1 MIPEDSV
8 AKRNPIK
15 EKTVMQI
22 GRDFHCEVRCQPLL
36 ADYTSIGLG
45 GVAPFMIFPKEEEN
59 LEGLLNE
66 LAGEKLPWR
75 ILGRGTNLIIRDEGI
90 EEIVISLTE
99 LPTAPKFSGNTIL
112 VAAGYSL
119 TRLVRGAAA
128 KGLSGL
134 EFAIGIPGS
143 VGGAVKL
150 NASSFG
156 GSMEEVISEVTL
168 FSPGKGVIKQRESEM
183 GFAYRS
189 TFLREEEV
197 ILSAMITLK
206 PSSSWKIK
214 KEISH
219 LQKLRRERQP
229 VGEKT
234 AGCIFKNPFGVSAG
248 QLIDSLGL
256 KALAFGGA
264 VVSEKHANFII
275 NRREAT
281 AAEVLALIDLIKERV
296 YKTLGVELQ
305 EEVVIW

>member
-1 MIPEDSV
+1 V
-8 AKRNPIK
+8 AKRSPIK
-15 EKTVMQI
+15 EETVMQI
-22 GRDFHCEVRCQPLL
+22 GRDFHCEVRSQLLL

-45 GVAPFMIFPKEEEN
+45 GAAPFVIFPKEAES
-59 LEGLLNE
+59 LKGLLNE

-75 ILGRGTNLIIRDEGI
+75 ILGKGTDLIVRDEGV

-99 LPTAPKFSGNTIL
+99 LPSAPKFSGNTVS
-112 VAAGYSL
+112 VASGYSL
-119 TRLVRGAAA
+119 TRLVREVAA

-156 GSMEEVISEVTL
+156 GSMEKVISEVTL

-189 TFLREEEV
+189 TCLREEEV
-197 ILSAMITLK
+197 ILSATITLK
-206 PSSSWKIK
+206 PSSSWRIK
-214 KEISH
+214 KQISH
-219 LQKLRRERQP
+219 FQKLRRDRQP

-234 AGCIFKNPFGVSAG
+234 AGCIFKNPPGVSAG

-256 KALAFGGA
+256 KGLAFGGA
-264 VVSEKHANFII
+264 AISEKHANFII
-275 NRREAT
+275 NRWGAT

-296 YKTLGVELQ
+296 YRTLRMELE